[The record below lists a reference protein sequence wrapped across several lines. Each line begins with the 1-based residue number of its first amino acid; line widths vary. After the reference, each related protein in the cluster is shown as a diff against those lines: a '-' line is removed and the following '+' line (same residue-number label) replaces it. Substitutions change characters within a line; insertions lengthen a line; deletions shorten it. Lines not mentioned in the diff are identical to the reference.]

1 MKKLIPLFLA
11 VIFALLSIPAATAAY
26 ARDAAVSILCYHAF
40 LDRKDP
46 YSLTEEVLKE
56 QLETLKSNGFTF
68 ISMEDIKHKRVKG
81 DKNILVTIDDGNKS
95 TYPAYFNVMKPL
107 GIKPVLGIYPAII
120 GKTSY
125 ALTWEQLQELSDEG
139 CYIAAHGYNHL
150 YVHEKA
156 WKESPE
162 KVKREIY
169 LPKKVLQERLNIDI
183 DTYVYPFGAKSDQ
196 TIEELKKAG
205 YKYAFT
211 IVGRPAQIPVKNS
224 FEIPRFLLTKGN
236 VKSTTAMIIS
246 RQSGTASVKKDTR
259 KEQPAKKSS
268 LTGIRDVIEK
278 KVETARKNSAAVKDL
293 VINDVVVLPD
303 AIKKSRG
310 KNINIPDIIKPE
322 KELVDTDYSP
332 PGGYI
337 PAEINRN
344 SISADSF
351 RNRIGS
357 FFSALKESYFLVL
370 DSFRSF
376 ISRWT
381 EHTFIRLNDITNRGI
396 AAMDRYQTSPPHK
409 E

>member
-1 MKKLIPLFLA
+1 MKKRIPLFLA
-11 VIFALLSIPAATAAY
+11 VIFVLLSIPAMTAAY
-26 ARDAAVSILCYHAF
+26 ASEATINILCYHAF

-56 QLETLKSNGFTF
+56 QLEAFKSNGFTF
-68 ISMEDIKHKRVKG
+68 ISMDDIKNRRVKG
-81 DKNILVTIDDGNKS
+81 DKNILVTIDDGNKN
-95 TYPAYFNVMKPL
+95 TFPAYFNVMKPL
-107 GIKPVLGIYPAII
+107 GVKPVLGIYPAII

-125 ALTWEQLQELSDEG
+125 ALTWEQLKELSDEG

-156 WKESPE
+156 WNESPE

-169 LPKKVLQERLNIDI
+169 LPKKILEERLNIKI
-183 DTYVYPFGAKSDQ
+183 DSYVYPFGSKSDR

-211 IVGRPAQIPVKNS
+211 IVGKRTTVPAENS

-236 VKSTTAMIIS
+236 INSTTAMIIS
-246 RQSGTASVKKDTR
+246 RQSGVASAKKDTL
-259 KEQPAKKSS
+259 KDQPAKKSP
-268 LTGIRDVIEK
+268 LTGIRDVIEN

-303 AIKKSRG
+303 AIKKSKG
-310 KNINIPDIIKPE
+310 KKINIPEIIKPE
-322 KELVDTDYSP
+322 KELIDTSYTPSVS
-332 PGGYI
+332 YI
-337 PAEINRN
+337 PAEISRN
-344 SISADSF
+344 SISPGSF
-351 RNRIGS
+351 RKRIDS

-370 DSFRSF
+370 DKFRSF
-376 ISRWT
+376 ISRWR
-381 EHTFIRLNDITNRGI
+381 EHTFIRLNDITDNAV
-396 AAMDRYQTSPPHK
+396 AAVDRYRTSPPHK